1 MEDPIHSQNA
11 FIGHTAKPSSLE
23 VAAALGASIVSWTQ
37 LIDWL
42 ADTHGVLGH
51 EWKSDSLR
59 YGWSLRL
66 KKKERTIVYL
76 APCQG
81 CFRVSFVL
89 GARAMEVVRQ
99 THFPPA
105 VEQAI
110 REAPHYAE
118 GTGIRLIVHQP
129 ADLLPIRT
137 LAEIKLSN

>member
-1 MEDPIHSQNA
+1 MEAQAPTQNA

-23 VAAALGASIVSWTQ
+23 VATALGPSAATWTQ
-37 LIDWL
+37 FVDWL
-42 ADTHGVLGH
+42 ADVHGVLIH

-66 KKKERTIVYL
+66 KKKDRTIVYL

-89 GARAMEVVRQ
+89 GPQAMEVVRQ

-105 VEQAI
+105 VTQAI
-110 REAPHYAE
+110 AEAPHDAE
-118 GTGIRLIVHQP
+118 GTGIRLMVHKP
-129 ADLLPIRT
+129 ADLLPLRT
-137 LAEIKLSN
+137 LAEIKLAN